1 MQYNTVRS
9 TESLQ
14 MRRNFL
20 PSPLNLGCQLSP
32 ETIELALTQSIT
44 KSDVSVFA
52 SAERW
57 TVFAYRN
64 DVRTKFQNVSNTFCV
79 KYIFRY
85 ISIRYWVNTV
95 LSKICATLT
104 VNHEIQAFRTWF
116 EDKRFSCW
124 HINCLHGE
132 SIVIWL
138 KESGLKDSSG

>member
-1 MQYNTVRS
+1 MSDAVQHSSVDRKFADASQLFTIPIESRLSIKSRNHWIGSHTVDH
-9 TESLQ
+9 EI
-14 MRRNFL
+14 RR
-20 PSPLNLGCQLSP
+20 LSICISW
-32 ETIELALTQSIT
+32 TMNSIRIS
-44 KSDVSVFA
+44 KWCKN
-52 SAERW
+52 EIP
-57 TVFAYRN
+57 
-64 DVRTKFQNVSNTFCV
+64 KCV

-85 ISIRYWVNTV
+85 ISIRYWINTV